1 MLSQYFDL
9 SKLLQNN
16 PNLSRKQKIT
26 FVWTLSIPGI
36 LAQISSI
43 LMQYIDAAM
52 VGSLGAGASAS
63 IGLVASSTWVLGSLS
78 NAFSIGFTVQVAHAV
93 GEGNQDK
100 AKRIL
105 IQSISSCLIFRI
117 TSSLAYNLGNTSS
130 WISEMHQ

>member
-1 MLSQYFDL
+1 MLSQNFDL

-52 VGSLGAGASAS
+52 VGGLGAVASAS
-63 IGLVASSTWVLGSLS
+63 IGLVASSTWV
-78 NAFSIGFTVQVAHAV
+78 
-93 GEGNQDK
+93 
-100 AKRIL
+100 
-105 IQSISSCLIFRI
+105 
-117 TSSLAYNLGNTSS
+117 
-130 WISEMHQ
+130 